1 MYGGKTSEIRT
12 MNTNKRERIAI
23 YASWT
28 EPSKRDLAWLDEYGP
43 EGMFYE
49 VCSNVDPF
57 PRGVILGT
65 VELFECNKIESK
77 ESFEANIDCHM
88 NDPDWFK
95 NGMYSWELAKPRTN
109 RSD

>member
-1 MYGGKTSEIRT
+1 
-12 MNTNKRERIAI
+12 
-23 YASWT
+23 
-28 EPSKRDLAWLDEYGP
+28 
-43 EGMFYE
+43 MFYE
-49 VCSNVDPF
+49 VCFNVDPF

-95 NGMYSWELAKPRTN
+95 NGMYSWELAKPRTTDPIDFKFKPEQVVW
-109 RSD
+109 SHA